1 MSDIPKFKPGAYI
14 ILFIMLSLFT
24 LFGFVAFYPVDFYYI
39 KSNYHFSIQ
48 LLFSSKICLML
59 KFFFASIITV
69 HLVEMIIML
78 SIFRSKKISKGDWID
93 ILLWSLLTLCL
104 GGYTMNFFS
113 MEQVNESKI
122 KSNSNKSNNVTIE
135 KTNKRQ
141 KKLRKGD

>member
-1 MSDIPKFKPGAYI
+1 MSDIPKFKPGAYL

-24 LFGFVAFYPVDFYYI
+24 LFGFVAFYPVNFYYI

-48 LLFSSKICLML
+48 LLFSSKIRMML

-78 SIFRSKKISKGDWID
+78 SIFRSKKKSKCDWIN
-93 ILLWSLLTLCL
+93 IFLWSLLTLCL
-104 GGYTMNFFS
+104 GGYTMNFIS
-113 MEQVNESKI
+113 MEQENERKI
-122 KSNSNKSNNVTIE
+122 RSNSNTIE
-135 KTNKRQ
+135 NKNKRQ

>member
-1 MSDIPKFKPGAYI
+1 
-14 ILFIMLSLFT
+14 
-24 LFGFVAFYPVDFYYI
+24 
-39 KSNYHFSIQ
+39 
-48 LLFSSKICLML
+48 ML

-122 KSNSNKSNNVTIE
+122 KSNSNSNKSNNVTIE

>member
-14 ILFIMLSLFT
+14 ILFVMLSLFT

-48 LLFSSKICLML
+48 LLFSSKIRLML

-69 HLVEMIIML
+69 HLVEVVIML
-78 SIFRSKKISKGDWID
+78 SIFRSKKKSKGDWID
-93 ILLWSLLTLCL
+93 IFLWCLLTLCL

-113 MEQVNESKI
+113 MERDNEI
-122 KSNSNKSNNVTIE
+122 KKKQNNNE
-135 KTNKRQ
+135 TNNRRQ
-141 KKLRKGD
+141 KRLRK

>member
-14 ILFIMLSLFT
+14 ILFMMLSLFT

-48 LLFSSKICLML
+48 LLFSSKIRLML

-69 HLVEMIIML
+69 HLVEVVIML
-78 SIFRSKKISKGDWID
+78 SIFRSKKKSKGDWID
-93 ILLWSLLTLCL
+93 IVLWSLLTLCL

-113 MEQVNESKI
+113 MERDNEI
-122 KSNSNKSNNVTIE
+122 KKKQNFNE
-135 KTNKRQ
+135 KNNKRL
-141 KKLRKGD
+141 KRLRK

>member
-14 ILFIMLSLFT
+14 ILFMMLSLFT

-48 LLFSSKICLML
+48 LLFSSKIRMML

-69 HLVEMIIML
+69 HLVEVVIML
-78 SIFRSKKISKGDWID
+78 SIFRSKKKSKGDWID
-93 ILLWSLLTLCL
+93 IVLWSLLTLCL

-113 MEQVNESKI
+113 MERDNEI
-122 KSNSNKSNNVTIE
+122 KKKQNNNEKNK
-135 KTNKRQ
+135 KQKR
-141 KKLRKGD
+141 LRK

>member
-48 LLFSSKICLML
+48 LLFSSKIRLML

-69 HLVEMIIML
+69 HLVEVVIML
-78 SIFRSKKISKGDWID
+78 SIFRSKKKSKGDWID
-93 ILLWSLLTLCL
+93 IFLWCLLTLCL

-113 MEQVNESKI
+113 MERDNEI
-122 KSNSNKSNNVTIE
+122 KKKQNNNEKNK
-135 KTNKRQ
+135 KQKR
-141 KKLRKGD
+141 LRK

>member
-1 MSDIPKFKPGAYI
+1 MSDIPKFKPGAYL

-48 LLFSSKICLML
+48 LLFSSKIRMML

-78 SIFRSKKISKGDWID
+78 SIFRSKKKSKCDWIN
-93 ILLWSLLTLCL
+93 IFLWSLLTLCL

-113 MEQVNESKI
+113 MEQENERKI
-122 KSNSNKSNNVTIE
+122 RSNSNTIE
-135 KTNKRQ
+135 NKNKRQ